1 MKYLKIKDNIDFEK
15 YYRKGGEVVIPVEV
29 FNDMIGNWE
38 DLIKYLENK
47 IKIQKS
53 RYEWYLNDFQKNK
66 NEVVMGI
73 LKEIQLMIHIYQD
86 VLERV
91 KSGKY
96 E

>member
-1 MKYLKIKDNIDFEK
+1 MNSEDFEK
-15 YYRKGGEVVIPVEV
+15 YYRKGGEVVIPIEV

-38 DLIKYLENK
+38 DLIRYLENN

-66 NEVVMGI
+66 NEVVRGI
-73 LKEIQLMIHIYQD
+73 LKEIKLMIHIYQD
-86 VLERV
+86 ILERSR
-91 KSGKY
+91 SGKY